1 MQIFCK
7 LNVFLVSLRQNYK
20 SNIKHKERSL
30 YESSCRIKELIKRQ
44 EDTSI
49 C

>member
-1 MQIFCK
+1 MLSI
-7 LNVFLVSLRQNYK
+7 FLVLLRQNY
-20 SNIKHKERSL
+20 KHKERSL
-30 YESSCRIKELIKRQ
+30 YESSCRIKELIERQ

>member
-1 MQIFCK
+1 MQIKC
-7 LNVFLVSLRQNYK
+7 FLVSLRQNYK